1 MTRTAPKETP
11 AQIHLTEVGPRDGLQ
26 NECRQLSVEQRRELI
41 DRLAR
46 AGLRD
51 IEVGSFVR
59 ASRIPQMSNT
69 DEVARGLPRREGV
82 RYWGLVP
89 NQRGLERAIEAGIDD
104 VAVVVSASETHNQR
118 NLNRTR
124 EETLAEIAGIAR
136 RARGDRMG
144 LRVYVSTAF
153 GCPYEGDV
161 APRTVLDL
169 ADRLMDLGPSEISL
183 GDTIGVGHPRRI
195 RELCE
200 RSLER
205 YGAERIALHL
215 HDTQGLAVANALAA
229 LELGVRRFD
238 GSIGGLGGCP
248 YAPGA
253 SGNVG
258 TEDLV
263 NLFRHHGIDVGAD
276 LESLIE
282 TSRWLEQ
289 DLELEI
295 QSPYYRYA
303 MLARVG

>member
-1 MTRTAPKETP
+1 MTRTAPHEAP
-11 AQIHLTEVGPRDGLQ
+11 AQIHLVEVGPRDGLQ
-26 NECRQLSVEQRRELI
+26 NECRQLGVAQRRELI

-69 DEVARGLPRREGV
+69 DDVARGLPRREGV

-136 RARGDRMG
+136 RALGERLG

-161 APRTVLDL
+161 APQTVLDL
-169 ADRLMDLGPSEISL
+169 TDRLMDLGPSEISL

-195 RELCE
+195 RELCQ

-205 YGAERIALHL
+205 YGADRIALHL

-238 GSIGGLGGCP
+238 ASIGGLGGCP

-263 NLFRHHGIDVGAD
+263 NLFRHHGIDVGVD
-276 LESLIE
+276 LESLIA

>member
-1 MTRTAPKETP
+1 MSGRSPEI
-11 AQIHLTEVGPRDGLQ
+11 QLIEVGPRDGLQ
-26 NECRQLSVEQRRELI
+26 NECRQLTVEQRLELI
-41 DRLAR
+41 DRLVR

-51 IEVGSFVR
+51 VEIGSFVR

-69 DEVARGLPRREGV
+69 DEVARRLPAAEGV

-89 NQRGLERAIEAGIDD
+89 NRRGLERALETGIRH
-104 VAVVVSASETHNQR
+104 VAMVISASETHNQR
-118 NLNRTR
+118 NLNRQR
-124 EETLAEIAGIAR
+124 RETLAEIESIAA
-136 RARGDRMG
+136 RARSEG
-144 LRVYVSTAF
+144 LGSRVYVSTAF

-161 APRTVLDL
+161 PPDTVLEVTDPL
-169 ADRLMDLGPSEISL
+169 FDLGITEVSL

-195 RELCE
+195 RELCQ
-200 RSLER
+200 RALER
-205 YGAERIALHL
+205 YGAERVALHL

-229 LELGVRRFD
+229 YELGVRRFD

-263 NLFRHHGIDVGAD
+263 NLFRHHGLRLDVD
-276 LESLIE
+276 LEQLVAA
-282 TSRWLEQ
+282 SRWLEQ
-289 DLELEI
+289 DLELDV

-303 MLARVG
+303 TLARVG

>member
-1 MTRTAPKETP
+1 MSGDDATIR
-11 AQIHLTEVGPRDGLQ
+11 IFEVGPRDGLQ
-26 NECRQLSVEQRRELI
+26 NECREPSVEQRLELI
-41 DRLAR
+41 GRLVG
-46 AGLRD
+46 AGLED
-51 IEVGSFVR
+51 VEIGSFVR
-59 ASRIPQMSNT
+59 ASRIPQMART
-69 DEVARGLPRREGV
+69 DEVARRLPAADGV

-89 NQRGLERAIEAGIDD
+89 NRKGLERAVDAGVSH
-104 VAVVVSASETHNQR
+104 VAMVVSASETHNQR
-118 NLNRTR
+118 NLNRAR
-124 EETLAEIAGIAR
+124 RETLAEIEGIAA
-136 RARGDRMG
+136 RARREN
-144 LRVYVSTAF
+144 LSTRVYVSTAF

-161 APRTVLDL
+161 APDTVLEVTDAL
-169 ADRLMDLGPSEISL
+169 VDLGIQELSL

-195 RELCE
+195 RELCQ

-205 YGAERIALHL
+205 YGADRVALHL

-229 LELGVRRFD
+229 LELGMRRFD

-263 NLFRHHGIDVGAD
+263 NLFRHHAVEVDVD
-276 LESLIE
+276 LDRLVS

-289 DLELEI
+289 ELELEI

-303 MLARVG
+303 SLARVG